1 MPTLLQINVDT
12 ALYSCGKICEDI
24 SIVAQKQG
32 WETYVAYGR
41 EQKAGVNKEVKV
53 GSMINVYEH
62 YFEHRFFDNEGLA
75 SRWPTRKLIKEI
87 SRIKPDIVQL
97 HDIHDHWLNYKIL
110 FEYLKKQN
118 IQVVWTL
125 HDCWAFTGGCFYYD
139 QENCDKWQVK
149 CEDCPQKRSYLI
161 AQTKK
166 QFELRK
172 RLFEDMDNLT
182 LVPVSE
188 WLANSARQS
197 FLKKRRIITIHNGI
211 NLSLF
216 KPTLT
221 KSKEKNSFNILGVAA
236 VWDRRKGL
244 DDFIKIRS
252 LLPSDYHITLVGLK
266 NKQIESL
273 PDGITGIEKT
283 FNVQELVKLYSE
295 ADVFLNPTYSD
306 NFPTTNIEAL
316 ACGTPVITYKTGG
329 SPEAINHKTGIV
341 VEQGDI
347 NGLVVAIK
355 KLKEHPL
362 LEVDCRERA
371 ERLFNKD
378 ECFKSYVN
386 LYNELLSEK

>member
-1 MPTLLQINVDT
+1 MPKILQINVDT

-41 EQKAGVNKEVKV
+41 ERKAGVNSEIKV
-53 GSMINVYEH
+53 GCMLNVYEH
-62 YFEHRFFDNEGLA
+62 YFEHRVFDNEGLA
-75 SRWPTRKLIKEI
+75 SRCPTKKLIKEI
-87 SRIKPDIVQL
+87 IRIKPDIVQL

-110 FEYLKKQN
+110 FEYLKKQD

-139 QENCDKWQVK
+139 QEDCEKWRTK
-149 CEDCPQKRSYLI
+149 CENCPQKRSLLI
-161 AQTKK
+161 DQTKK

-172 RLFEDMDNLT
+172 RLLEDMDNLT
-182 LVPVSE
+182 LVPVSD
-188 WLANSARQS
+188 WLANAVRLS
-197 FLKKRRIITIHNGI
+197 FLKRKRLLTIHNGV

-216 KPTLT
+216 KPTPT
-221 KSKEKNSFNILGVAA
+221 KLKDKSVFNILGVAA

-244 DDFIKIRS
+244 DDFIKLRTI
-252 LLPSDYHITLVGLK
+252 LPPSYHITLVGLK
-266 NKQIESL
+266 KQIIKEL
-273 PDGITGIEKT
+273 PAGIKGIEKT
-283 FNVQELVKLYSE
+283 FNVQELVKLYSD

-316 ACGTPVITYKTGG
+316 ACGTPVITYRTGG
-329 SPEAINHKTGIV
+329 SPEAIDDRTGII

-347 NGLVVAIK
+347 DALVEAIK
-355 KLKEHPL
+355 RLNDHPL
-362 LEVDCRERA
+362 LTGDCRKRA

-378 ECFKSYVN
+378 ECFKSYIK
-386 LYNELLSEK
+386 LYNELLSVK